1 MIFGDLLSEQNISL
15 GVLEA
20 IGSWVIIDK
29 RYNLKCRDV
38 VYNHH
43 QTFSHHQFSYLYI
56 VHVTIC
62 LKIDN
67 STLEVYFYLILNY

>member
-1 MIFGDLLSEQNISL
+1 MSEQNISL

-20 IGSWVIIDK
+20 IGSWVIIYK

-43 QTFSHHQFSYLYI
+43 QTFSHHQFSYLFMLLFA
-56 VHVTIC
+56 
-62 LKIDN
+62 LKLN
-67 STLEVYFYLILNY
+67 NTVPEV

>member
-1 MIFGDLLSEQNISL
+1 MNKILD
-15 GVLEA
+15 LEA

-43 QTFSHHQFSYLYI
+43 LTFSHHQFSYLYY
-56 VHVTIC
+56 VQMYMLPLTI
-62 LKIDN
+62 KRVN
-67 STLEVYFYLILNY
+67 TTLEV